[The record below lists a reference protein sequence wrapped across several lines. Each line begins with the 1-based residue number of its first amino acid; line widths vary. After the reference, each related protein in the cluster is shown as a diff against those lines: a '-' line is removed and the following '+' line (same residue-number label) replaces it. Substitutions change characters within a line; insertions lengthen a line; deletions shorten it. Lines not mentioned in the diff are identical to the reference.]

1 MALCGD
7 SPAPRLPPPR
17 ARQNRLGAVLST
29 VACLSSG
36 MSVRNRP
43 KLGLWMV
50 LPSQLI
56 VMVGL
61 GIAYTVTGGSSLSRI
76 YHLYTSQ
83 VPSTPVSR
91 TQPQLIQDFHR
102 VLLLDHSQWSS

>member
-29 VACLSSG
+29 VAPVSHLECPCATG
-36 MSVRNRP
+36 P

-83 VPSTPVSR
+83 VPSTPISR
-91 TQPQLIQDFHR
+91 TQPQLIQDFHP
-102 VLLLDHSQWSS
+102 VSLLDHS